1 MCFVVLFAWCFFD
14 FVSSGKSE
22 RNIDVVLLLGQFRPD
37 SSTATGPREQRL
49 AHVMDALLF
58 EVKISWRA
66 GRFEQDTHG
75 RIARYIQKGPHQGLG
90 AAIGGEETDEEIARG
105 CHGNGVV
112 AGLDYVGGGGRLS
125 RGIVA

>member
-1 MCFVVLFAWCFFD
+1 MVLSLGIEKKVNVFCRAFCLVFFD

-58 EVKISWRA
+58 EVKISE
-66 GRFEQDTHG
+66 FSSF
-75 RIARYIQKGPHQGLG
+75 
-90 AAIGGEETDEEIARG
+90 DEFQ
-105 CHGNGVV
+105 
-112 AGLDYVGGGGRLS
+112 LS
-125 RGIVA
+125 PN